1 MAFSPPNPW
10 RCCMWKHNTLVR
22 SLHSLCWHWA
32 ACAAP
37 LGYGN
42 AGRSHL
48 LHIYFWM
55 RCGGI
60 ISWNDLCF
68 TLLVFKVSF
77 HSHTKSSKSKL
88 IKLAGYFKLWVQ
100 KWALESASTGVG
112 VWEKFR
118 ESKSDGVRRLS
129 CEEILYVLL
138 KSVSWQSSPI
148 VIKSD
153 CSDWP
158 VYWFV
163 APYSCRCFPTPCPWV
178 WLLHL
183 ALPVFLGR
191 FGVEPISLPSLQW
204 RVPMS
209 P

>member
-1 MAFSPPNPW
+1 MYTGKLFSLVFLGYLILCGVCNLNWWFWWSLLAERLCFKKSNKVIFASCMSSLKMEDSRGKENGFFRPNPW

-48 LHIYFWM
+48 LHVYFWM

-68 TLLVFKVSF
+68 TVLVFKGALY
-77 HSHTKSSKSKL
+77 SHTKSSKSRL

-100 KWALESASTGVG
+100 MWALESASIGVG
-112 VWEKFR
+112 VSEWSSENPNQMMWGDYLVW
-118 ESKSDGVRRLS
+118 KS
-129 CEEILYVLL
+129 CMY
-138 KSVSWQSSPI
+138 
-148 VIKSD
+148 
-153 CSDWP
+153 
-158 VYWFV
+158 F
-163 APYSCRCFPTPCPWV
+163 
-178 WLLHL
+178 
-183 ALPVFLGR
+183 
-191 FGVEPISLPSLQW
+191 
-204 RVPMS
+204 
-209 P
+209 